1 MSTISQLSVFVE
13 NKQGSMSG
21 IAEVLAESGI
31 DIRALTIADTTD
43 FGILRLIVK
52 DTEKAKKAL
61 QSSGYVVSINQV
73 IGIEVQDIV
82 GGLAKVL
89 RILDD
94 AQINIE
100 YMYDFLAVKEDKAYI
115 IIRVENNVKTT
126 DILTSNGIRCISNE
140 DIIF

>member
-1 MSTISQLSVFVE
+1 MTISQISVFVE

-21 IAEVLAESGI
+21 IAEVLAGANI

-43 FGILRLIVK
+43 FGILRLIVR
-52 DTEKAKKAL
+52 DPEEAKRVL
-61 QSSGYVVSINQV
+61 QEAGYVVTINQV
-73 IGIEVQDIV
+73 VGVEVPDQV

-94 AQINIE
+94 ARVNIE
-100 YMYDFLAVKEDKAYI
+100 YMYDFLAIKEEKAYI
-115 IIRVENNVKTT
+115 IIRVENNAKTVELLKAH
-126 DILTSNGIRCISNE
+126 DVRCITNS

>member
-1 MSTISQLSVFVE
+1 
-13 NKQGSMSG
+13 MSG
-21 IAEVLAESGI
+21 IAEVLADSGI

-52 DTEKAKKAL
+52 DAEKAKKVL

-94 AQINIE
+94 AQVNIE
-100 YMYDFLAVKEDKAYI
+100 YMYDFLAIKEDKAYI

-126 DILTSNGIRCISNE
+126 EILTHNGIRCISND
-140 DIIF
+140 DIVF

>member
-1 MSTISQLSVFVE
+1 MSISQLSVFVE

-21 IAEVLAESGI
+21 IAEVLADSGI

-52 DTEKAKKAL
+52 DAEKAKKVL

-94 AQINIE
+94 AQVNIE
-100 YMYDFLAVKEDKAYI
+100 YMYDFLAIKEDKAYI

-126 DILTSNGIRCISNE
+126 EILTHNGIRCISND
-140 DIIF
+140 DIVF

>member
-1 MSTISQLSVFVE
+1 M
-13 NKQGSMSG
+13 
-21 IAEVLAESGI
+21 
-31 DIRALTIADTTD
+31 RAKLQKRQPLVKFQPKLMTV

-52 DTEKAKKAL
+52 DAEKAKKVL

-94 AQINIE
+94 AQVNIE
-100 YMYDFLAVKEDKAYI
+100 YMYDFLAIKEDKAYI

-126 DILTSNGIRCISNE
+126 EILTHNGIRCISND
-140 DIIF
+140 DIVF